1 MDFRLTEKQL
11 DLQKKL
17 KKLIGSEIAPKAATT
32 DTEGVFPSDN
42 WKKLAEAG
50 YMAITLPEDGATDW
64 MSGVMAVEEL
74 SAGCPSTAL
83 CVGASAWVC
92 GGAIA
97 AFGSDAAKAKWLPK
111 LASGDAVGAYAIT
124 DPEGGHLSDI
134 ALEAIKTNSGYELS
148 GCKTFV
154 TNAQQADVIVV
165 IAKTEEGE
173 PAVFI
178 VEKEAGG
185 YEVGEPIRT
194 LGMRGAP
201 CAEIKFEK
209 CPVPEDNR
217 LQGNGAELA
226 SKILVIAR
234 LHTAALSTGIGR
246 AAFEEGKD
254 YAETR
259 RSGGKPIGAY
269 QEVAFKISDMY
280 VENDTGRQL
289 AYYAA
294 YLLMEGD
301 HEAET
306 EVSIAKL
313 YTSEAA
319 ARNAN
324 RALQILG
331 GKGYTLDTV
340 VERIFRDARF
350 TEIADGTS
358 EVQRMKIANAA
369 LGEDI

>member
-1 MDFRLTEKQL
+1 MDFRLNERQL
-11 DLQKKL
+11 ELQKKL
-17 KKLIGSEIAPKAATT
+17 KELIGSEIAPKAAST
-32 DTEGVFPSDN
+32 DRAGIFPSDN

-50 YMAITLPEDGATDW
+50 FMAITLPEEGATDW
-64 MSGVMAVEEL
+64 ISGVMAVEEL
-74 SAGCPSTAL
+74 ASGCPSTAL
-83 CVGASAWVC
+83 CVGASAWIC

-97 AFGSDAAKAKWLPK
+97 AFGSDAAKSKWCPK
-111 LASGDAVGAYAIT
+111 LASGEAVGAYAIT
-124 DPEGGHLSDI
+124 DPEGGYLSDI
-134 ALEAIKTNSGYELS
+134 SIEAVEADGGYELS
-148 GCKTFV
+148 GSRTFV
-154 TNAQQADVIVV
+154 TNANQADVIVV
-165 IAKTEEGE
+165 MAKTEEGE

-185 YEVGEPIRT
+185 YEVGEPVKT

-201 CAEIKFEK
+201 CAEIKFNK
-209 CPVPEDNR
+209 CPVADDNR
-217 LQGNGAELA
+217 LQGNGAEIA
-226 SKILVIAR
+226 SRILVFAR
-234 LHTAALSTGIGR
+234 LHKAALSTGIGR
-246 AAFEEGKD
+246 AAFEEGKA

-280 VENDTGRQL
+280 IENDTGRML
-289 AYYAA
+289 TNHAA

-301 HEAET
+301 PEAET
-306 EVSIAKL
+306 EVSVAKL
-313 YTSEAA
+313 YASETA

-324 RALQILG
+324 RALQVFG
-331 GKGYTLDTV
+331 GKGYTLDTAA
-340 VERIFRDARF
+340 ERIFRDARF